1 MAEILKNKAIG
12 AENEAVDTKTALMR
26 EIEESR
32 SGVYTHAL
40 KREITWEG
48 KTYGSLNFNF
58 AALTGRD
65 LIDIERELKALKLN
79 TAARTFSADFQ
90 VRVAARACDA
100 PIGVDML
107 EQLPFNDLNMILTKV
122 QNFMI
127 YAG

>member
-1 MAEILKNKAIG
+1 MAEVLKNEA
-12 AENEAVDTKTALMR
+12 AELKDALER
-26 EIEESR
+26 EIEDSR
-32 SGVYTHAL
+32 GGVYTHTL
-40 KREITWEG
+40 KKEITWEG
-48 KTYGSLNFNF
+48 KTYGSLNFDF

-65 LIDIERELKALKLN
+65 LIDIERELKALRLN
-79 TAARTFSADFQ
+79 TTARTFSADFQ
-90 VRVAARACDA
+90 IRAAARACDA